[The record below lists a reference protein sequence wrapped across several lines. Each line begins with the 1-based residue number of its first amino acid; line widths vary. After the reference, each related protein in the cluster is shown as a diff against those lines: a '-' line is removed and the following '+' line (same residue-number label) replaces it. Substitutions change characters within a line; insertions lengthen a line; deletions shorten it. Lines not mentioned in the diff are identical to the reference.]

1 MENCIFCKIVK
12 GEISSAKI
20 WEDEKVF
27 VFLDINPLS
36 KGHCL
41 IIPKKHSENIFDI
54 EEETLKEIIKT
65 AKNLAQKMK
74 KFLKATGVNLVNSS
88 GVDAE
93 QSIPHFHFHLIP
105 RYENDNL
112 EMTKWWGSKSLK
124 SGTEELEGLAEKI
137 KKELD

>member
-74 KFLKATGVNLVNSS
+74 IFLKVTGVNLVNSS
-88 GVDAE
+88 GIDAE
-93 QSIPHFHFHLIP
+93 QSVPHFHFHLIP
-105 RYENDNL
+105 RYENDKL
-112 EMTKWWGSKSLK
+112 EMTKWWGSKSSK
-124 SGTEELEGLAEKI
+124 PSTEELEGLTEKI